1 MCFTQICS
9 ATKIAFHGRRNDDK
23 HLLQEYHYDKGNI
36 YKNPIQNTLRFY
48 CLCWEPTMMDGFF
61 QVQEA
66 SLCPEM
72 QKAAPCHDMSTCL
85 KETPRRWRFILAYDL
100 FIPYLSA
107 FGFHKMIWI
116 YILYYCVYSE
126 GLVLYI
132 SSKWMTLEQNMTF
145 PLQGWKILW
154 QLRDLSICQIKKL
167 EPAATRRLMSSLV
180 TSYLCRLSRC
190 SAITTTCGDPTYL
203 WCLCLEKNM
212 KHQRNGAT
220 STSQHLRGRHNTDV
234 YNGSTLWVR
243 REISHRNSWIARLL
257 QLNSKQLCT
266 WKMDG
271 YDGWKIFFLSFRDG
285 GRCEPVS
292 FGVFISLP
300 IKCNSRP
307 PSLPSWMAVGM
318 IWSWI
323 PIRHGGFPPLKFES
337 SPSTRSVTRH
347 ATNL

>member
-116 YILYYCVYSE
+116 YILYYFVYSE
-126 GLVLYI
+126 GLVLYT

-203 WCLCLEKNM
+203 WCLCLEK
-212 KHQRNGAT
+212 KHETPTQRRNINFPTPEGKTQHRRLQWIHSLGQAWDFPSQQLDSPITETKQQATLHLKNGW
-220 STSQHLRGRHNTDV
+220 
-234 YNGSTLWVR
+234 LWWLEDFFSFPFGMVAGA
-243 REISHRNSWIARLL
+243 NLL
-257 QLNSKQLCT
+257 ALV
-266 WKMDG
+266 
-271 YDGWKIFFLSFRDG
+271 FL
-285 GRCEPVS
+285 
-292 FGVFISLP
+292 
-300 IKCNSRP
+300 
-307 PSLPSWMAVGM
+307 
-318 IWSWI
+318 
-323 PIRHGGFPPLKFES
+323 FPCQ
-337 SPSTRSVTRH
+337 
-347 ATNL
+347 